1 MIQMSEL
8 PETEELRSFAKAV
21 EARSLTRAAA
31 ELGVPRATLARRLAR
46 LEEKLGVRLL
56 RRTTRALALTDAG
69 AAFELHAR
77 IVLDAIGQAAQSVRV
92 DDRRL
97 RGTLRIAVPPQL
109 DDSFHAMVCAFA
121 EANPD
126 VRVHLDASARF
137 VDLVREGYDVALRA
151 AGDLDAGFV
160 ARTLARTS
168 LGAVASPA
176 YLRANGVPARAS
188 DLRAH
193 RCLLGF
199 GRGEVAVR
207 QWPLAAGG
215 KVTVDGTF
223 VSNDVS
229 LLASAARRGLGIA
242 LVPTMLVMPL
252 LRRGLLVP
260 VLPDVVRGEVRVS
273 VVYPERE
280 LVPPQVRAFVEA
292 VVAWAPEGL
301 AEARVEERCR
311 EEQNGRAGRE
321 KRPARPTPVP
331 APLTRPGRSPRSTA
345 R

>member
-1 MIQMSEL
+1 MSEM
-8 PETEELRSFAKAV
+8 PETEELRSFTKAV

-69 AAFELHAR
+69 AAFERHAR
-77 IVLDAIGQAAQSVRV
+77 IVLEALGQAEESVRLG
-92 DDRRL
+92 DRGL

-109 DDSFHAMVCAFA
+109 DESFHAMVCAFA
-121 EANPD
+121 EAHPD
-126 VRVHLDASARF
+126 VRIHLHASARF
-137 VDLVREGYDVALRA
+137 VDLVREGYDVAVRA
-151 AGDLDAGFV
+151 AGELDAGLV

-168 LGAVASPA
+168 IGAVASPA
-176 YLRANGVPARAS
+176 YLRDHGTPMRAS

-199 GRGEVAVR
+199 GRGELAVR

-215 KVTVDGTF
+215 KVTVEGTF

-229 LLASAARRGLGIA
+229 LLAGAARRGLGIA

-260 VLPDVVRGEVRVS
+260 VLPDVVRGEVRVA
-273 VVYPERE
+273 VVTPERE

-292 VVAWAPEGL
+292 VVGWAPEGL

-311 EEQNGRAGRE
+311 ARGKGRDRAN
-321 KRPARPTPVP
+321 ARPSRKRRAV
-331 APLTRPGRSPRSTA
+331 
-345 R
+345 